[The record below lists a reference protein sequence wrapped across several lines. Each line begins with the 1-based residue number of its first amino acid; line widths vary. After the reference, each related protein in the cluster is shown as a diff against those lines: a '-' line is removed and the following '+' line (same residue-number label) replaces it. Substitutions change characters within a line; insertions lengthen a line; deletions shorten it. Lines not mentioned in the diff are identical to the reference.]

1 MPAHTAGIA
10 DAGFSC
16 FSGESIMSRITKG
29 TIEAEIA
36 NAVVRFQREQQG
48 RGPTDVRAHLLGDLI
63 LVRSSGIFTHTET
76 RLAVTEEGRRIIKN
90 ARQELRTIN
99 RSEIEQIIADIVGC
113 GVLRSYCDLDTRAGE
128 QMEVYVL
135 ETDLEKRL
143 LRQDLDHLSG
153 LAPRRNS
160 P

>member
-1 MPAHTAGIA
+1 
-10 DAGFSC
+10 
-16 FSGESIMSRITKG
+16 MSRITKG
-29 TIEAEIA
+29 TIESEVA

-63 LVRSSGIFTHTET
+63 LVRCSGIFTHAET
-76 RLAVTEEGRRIIKN
+76 RLAVTDVGRTIIKN

-99 RSEIEQIIADIVGC
+99 RSEIEQIIANIIGC
-113 GVLRSYCDLDTRAGE
+113 KVLRSYCDIDTQVGE

-143 LRQDLDHLSG
+143 LRQDLDHLNG
-153 LAPRRNS
+153 LAPKRNG
-160 P
+160 

>member
-1 MPAHTAGIA
+1 VG
-10 DAGFSC
+10 
-16 FSGESIMSRITKG
+16 RLTKG

-63 LVRSSGIFTHTET
+63 LVRSGGIFTPMEA
-76 RLAVTEEGRRIIKN
+76 RLATTDEGRRSIKS
-90 ARQELRTIN
+90 ARQELRSIN
-99 RSEIEQIIADIVGC
+99 HSEIEQIIGSLVGC
-113 GVLRSYCDLDTRAGE
+113 NVVRSYCDIDVDVAE

-143 LRQDLDHLSG
+143 LRQDLDNFSG
-153 LAPRRNS
+153 LTSKRQP
-160 P
+160 